1 MLNLCFSSFIKWD
14 SYADFPILDI
24 SLPEMT
30 QGSVLAFF
38 SQNNQLLQLLIHTY
52 HTLLLKHRLKVY
64 TCIHFLLERLLLALD
79 LYCQLPVQLSQAS
92 KWNFIPSPNPTSSL
106 PRCPFSDVP
115 KSVDGTTT
123 HSVIHVE
130 IAHFQFIFFFSLI
143 STFPHFPS
151 SVDLNS

>member
-52 HTLLLKHRLKVY
+52 HTILLKHRLKVY

-79 LYCQLPVQLSQAS
+79 LYCQLPVQLSHLDLSGIKMEFHPFPQP
-92 KWNFIPSPNPTSSL
+92 NLLSPQMPL
-106 PRCPFSDVP
+106 
-115 KSVDGTTT
+115 
-123 HSVIHVE
+123 
-130 IAHFQFIFFFSLI
+130 L
-143 STFPHFPS
+143 
-151 SVDLNS
+151 